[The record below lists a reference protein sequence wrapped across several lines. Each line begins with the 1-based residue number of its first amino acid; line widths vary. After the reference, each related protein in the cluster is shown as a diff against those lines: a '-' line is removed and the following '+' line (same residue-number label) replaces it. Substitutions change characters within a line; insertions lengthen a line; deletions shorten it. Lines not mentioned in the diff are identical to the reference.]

1 VVAHEIRDSAHGR
14 EDKSL
19 PLHGTVHRC
28 ASPLELP
35 LKGAGWWRKLLNKMF
50 RRLLGAVGP
59 EYFWARAAT
68 RKALE
73 VARGLPPGVIIA
85 TSPPRAALIAGAQIA
100 RRLHWPLI
108 LDYRDPWSAYDWPQ
122 WHSGVLV
129 RWLASRIEGRLV
141 RLSAARVLNTPDM
154 REWFEECF
162 PFASPARNH
171 VVPNGFDAVP
181 SPGPPDNQGPLRI
194 VHAGE
199 IYGSRSLL
207 PLLAAMQHVGARHP
221 QRPLLLVTFGALP
234 EVERQ
239 RIRAAGLAHLV
250 EERPRIPFA
259 SLFRELHR
267 AHLLLAVVSDHMTYS
282 TPYKVYDYMA
292 AGRPI
297 LGLAPANAALHE
309 LLAESGAGL
318 SAEPQ
323 DVPGIEQALERSLF
337 GAARR
342 TPSHIDEYRWTH
354 LARRYLDVIESVAT
368 PPGAPALPAANERAV
383 DKLRRV
389 SS

>member
-1 VVAHEIRDSAHGR
+1 
-14 EDKSL
+14 
-19 PLHGTVHRC
+19 
-28 ASPLELP
+28 
-35 LKGAGWWRKLLNKMF
+35 
-50 RRLLGAVGP
+50 
-59 EYFWARAAT
+59 
-68 RKALE
+68 
-73 VARGLPPGVIIA
+73 
-85 TSPPRAALIAGAQIA
+85 
-100 RRLHWPLI
+100 
-108 LDYRDPWSAYDWPQ
+108 
-122 WHSGVLV
+122 
-129 RWLASRIEGRLV
+129 
-141 RLSAARVLNTPDM
+141 
-154 REWFEECF
+154 
-162 PFASPARNH
+162 
-171 VVPNGFDAVP
+171 
-181 SPGPPDNQGPLRI
+181 LRI

-207 PLLAAMQHVGARHP
+207 PLLEAMQHVGARHP